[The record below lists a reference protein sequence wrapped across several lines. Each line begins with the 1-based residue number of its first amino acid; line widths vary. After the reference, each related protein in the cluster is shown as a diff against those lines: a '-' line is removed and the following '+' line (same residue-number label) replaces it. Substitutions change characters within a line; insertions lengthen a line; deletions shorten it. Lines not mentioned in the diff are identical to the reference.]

1 MGTVGKNTKTA
12 RSQTNKEK
20 VSMATTQIAEIG
32 RINVDTQKLQTGLAK
47 LVLTLV
53 DILRQILEKQAQR
66 RIEQNTLTDE
76 EKERLG
82 LAFMQIKQTVS
93 DVADKFELKPE
104 ELKLNLG
111 SIIPS
116 ENQALRQTS
125 IVDIVDK
132 LLDKGTVIGGQ
143 VTISVADVDLIALNL
158 LATLSSVPAKPKR
171 VRKSMS

>member
-12 RSQTNKEK
+12 RSQANKEK

-32 RINVDTQKLQTGLAK
+32 RVNIDAQKLQTGLAK

-93 DVADKFELKPE
+93 DVAGKFELKPE

-158 LATLSSVPAKPKR
+158 LATLSSAPVKPKR